1 MAHTQLDPH
10 LVALTSPGSFAA
22 EQYQGLRLTIERL
35 RRGRTLQVI
44 AVTSPAAGEGKT
56 LTAINL
62 AGALARGGDDARVLL
77 IDADLRRPAV
87 ARQLAIDRRRER
99 TRGSRRERGGDDRQR
114 HAEAEAVQPVRHHG
128 RVRGAARCIT
138 SCARRVSSVV
148 LAEARQ
154 RYDFVVLDTPPL
166 LPVFDSA
173 LLANA
178 VDGVLMV
185 VAANQTPRKLLG
197 EALNLLDPAK
207 VLGIVFNRDAKP
219 MFGYY
224 DAYYKDYFPEQA
236 VATEPKQNPGTTH
249 GRQTSSTCATK
260 SRSRPDSRVR
270 PAGLDADRG
279 DRVRRRTRATS
290 SRHVDD
296 PDPRGAGSADHTRWL
311 GPCDALAEIVERVH
325 PAFII
330 VALADRRDR
339 LPLQT
344 LLERA
349 GARHRRRGRARLLRA
364 PDGQAGHR
372 GDQAEHADPREGV
385 QEPRRRRT

>member
-1 MAHTQLDPH
+1 MAKKPQLDPH

-62 AGALARGGDDARVLL
+62 AGALARGADDARVLL

-87 ARQLAIDRRRER
+87 ARQLAL
-99 TRGSRRERGGDDRQR
+99 DD
-114 HAEAEAVQPVRHHG
+114 
-128 RVRGAARCIT
+128 IT
-138 SCARRVSSVV
+138 SGLTEVVESPGTTLDSVTQRLRPYNLSVLPAGLRRNAIHQILRSPRLDAV
-148 LAEARQ
+148 LAEARD
-154 RYDFVVLDTPPL
+154 RYDFVVVDTPPL

-197 EALNLLDPAK
+197 EALNMLDPAK

-224 DAYYKDYFPEQA
+224 DAYYKDYFPEQ
-236 VATEPKQNPGTTH
+236 VATE
-249 GRQTSSTCATK
+249 A
-260 SRSRPDSRVR
+260 
-270 PAGLDADRG
+270 
-279 DRVRRRTRATS
+279 
-290 SRHVDD
+290 
-296 PDPRGAGSADHTRWL
+296 
-311 GPCDALAEIVERVH
+311 
-325 PAFII
+325 
-330 VALADRRDR
+330 
-339 LPLQT
+339 
-344 LLERA
+344 
-349 GARHRRRGRARLLRA
+349 
-364 PDGQAGHR
+364 
-372 GDQAEHADPREGV
+372 
-385 QEPRRRRT
+385 

>member
-87 ARQLAIDRRRER
+87 ARQLAID
-99 TRGSRRERGGDDRQR
+99 DDAKGLTEVVENAAATIDSVTQKLKPYNLSVITAGFRS
-114 HAEAEAVQPVRHHG
+114 AAVHHIL
-128 RVRGAARCIT
+128 RSPRLE
-138 SCARRVSSVV
+138 VV
-148 LAEARQ
+148 LAQARQ

-236 VATEPKQNPGTTH
+236 VT
-249 GRQTSSTCATK
+249 
-260 SRSRPDSRVR
+260 
-270 PAGLDADRG
+270 
-279 DRVRRRTRATS
+279 
-290 SRHVDD
+290 
-296 PDPRGAGSADHTRWL
+296 GA
-311 GPCDALAEIVERVH
+311 
-325 PAFII
+325 
-330 VALADRRDR
+330 
-339 LPLQT
+339 
-344 LLERA
+344 
-349 GARHRRRGRARLLRA
+349 
-364 PDGQAGHR
+364 
-372 GDQAEHADPREGV
+372 
-385 QEPRRRRT
+385 

>member
-87 ARQLAIDRRRER
+87 ARQLAID
-99 TRGSRRERGGDDRQR
+99 DDAKGLTEVVENATATIDSVTQKLKPYNLSVITAGFRS
-114 HAEAEAVQPVRHHG
+114 AAVHHIL
-128 RVRGAARCIT
+128 RSPRLE
-138 SCARRVSSVV
+138 VV

-236 VATEPKQNPGTTH
+236 VT
-249 GRQTSSTCATK
+249 
-260 SRSRPDSRVR
+260 
-270 PAGLDADRG
+270 
-279 DRVRRRTRATS
+279 
-290 SRHVDD
+290 
-296 PDPRGAGSADHTRWL
+296 GA
-311 GPCDALAEIVERVH
+311 
-325 PAFII
+325 
-330 VALADRRDR
+330 
-339 LPLQT
+339 
-344 LLERA
+344 
-349 GARHRRRGRARLLRA
+349 
-364 PDGQAGHR
+364 
-372 GDQAEHADPREGV
+372 
-385 QEPRRRRT
+385 